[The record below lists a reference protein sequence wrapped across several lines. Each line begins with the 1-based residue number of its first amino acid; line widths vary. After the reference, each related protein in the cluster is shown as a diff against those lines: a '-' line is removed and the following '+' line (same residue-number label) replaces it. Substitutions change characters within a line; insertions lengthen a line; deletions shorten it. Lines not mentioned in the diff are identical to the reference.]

1 MNFVSALVA
10 AMLASAVICLSGSA
24 CPCEDVKELAAKPIN
39 TSENVLDGL
48 RWTHTAEYT
57 KEFNEAI
64 KQARA
69 ACLKHIGKPYVAI
82 VADVDETVLDNRP
95 HMEQNP
101 VIGWKG
107 FEPWVQQAKAPALK
121 PTTELLAWA
130 RKNGYAVFLVTGR
143 YESTRKATIENLVSS
158 GIAYDGL
165 FMRQDGNHVP
175 AEEFK
180 SAYRKAI
187 EDMGFRI
194 VLNIG
199 DQVSDLLGGYSEEC
213 IKLPNKMYFIN

>member
-1 MNFVSALVA
+1 MNFVSALVL

-24 CPCEDVKELAAKPIN
+24 CPCKEVKELAAKPIN

-48 RWTHTAEYT
+48 RWTHTPAYT
-57 KEFNEAI
+57 KEFTEAI
-64 KQARA
+64 KQARV
-69 ACLKHIGKPYVAI
+69 ACLKHIGKPNVAI
-82 VADVDETVLDNRP
+82 VADIDETVLDNRP
-95 HMEQNP
+95 HMETNP

-107 FEPWVQQAKAPALK
+107 FEPWVQQAKAPTLK
-121 PTTELLAWA
+121 PTADLISWA
-130 RKNGYAVFLVTGR
+130 RKNGYAIFLVTGR
-143 YESTRKATIENLVSS
+143 YESTRKATIENLLKNGV
-158 GIAYDGL
+158 AYDGL